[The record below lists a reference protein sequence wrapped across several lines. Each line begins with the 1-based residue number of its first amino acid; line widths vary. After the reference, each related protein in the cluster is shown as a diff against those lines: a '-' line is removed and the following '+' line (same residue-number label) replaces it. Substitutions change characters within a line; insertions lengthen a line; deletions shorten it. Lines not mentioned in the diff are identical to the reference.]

1 MSVLGND
8 QKPAFT
14 GSAFFACDEKFES
27 KMQILREYCEK
38 QNDQPEQG
46 GNEMNLQE
54 FMKLSWGEV
63 SDKVAQAVAK
73 EYQNDA
79 YCYVVDMFEDAAIV
93 RFYYYMENGSKLM
106 KIKYTCDDSGNVC
119 LGDIVEVRVAY
130 EEVVEVS
137 NTATAVELEEVGVEN
152 ATEVDEDDDKVVEDE
167 APEKE
172 DEESE
177 KVETPED
184 EKEDDFETPSKDEE
198 EEKEVTSKEE
208 PTKETSEEEEEKEDE
223 VARAACGDPEEEEEE
238 KSPATDAADVSNAE
252 VTETERVMSDEHEQ
266 IEETNT
272 GSASFTQSE
281 RAEFEALKREKK
293 VNLLNSYK
301 EILSEEEFNNFLGSI
316 DSFEE
321 KDLEI
326 ELLKAYKA
334 SKDHEPKPQRA
345 FAFAPILNKKNAE
358 KDSLD
363 NFIRNNL

>member
-1 MSVLGND
+1 
-8 QKPAFT
+8 
-14 GSAFFACDEKFES
+14 
-27 KMQILREYCEK
+27 
-38 QNDQPEQG
+38 
-46 GNEMNLQE
+46 MNLQE

-63 SDKVAQAVAK
+63 SSKVEQAVCK
-73 EYQNDA
+73 EYENDA
-79 YCYVVDMFEDAAIV
+79 YCYIVDMFEDAAIV

-106 KIKYTCDDSGNVC
+106 KIKYTCDDNGNVC

-137 NTATAVELEEVGVEN
+137 NTATEVEEIGVEN
-152 ATEVDEDDDKVVEDE
+152 ATEIVNEEIVVEE
-167 APEKE
+167 EVFVTE

-184 EKEDDFETPSKDEE
+184 EEEFVDDSKDEDDE
-198 EEKEVTSKEE
+198 EEDKV
-208 PTKETSEEEEEKEDE
+208 
-223 VARAACGDPEEEEEE
+223 VCAACGEVE
-238 KSPATDAADVSNAE
+238 KEKEADSTADAADVSNAE
-252 VTETERVMSDEHEQ
+252 VTEIERIVSDGDEQ
-266 IEETNT
+266 ISAKEKNT
-272 GSASFTQSE
+272 SSAAFTDSE

-293 VNLLNSYK
+293 VNILNSYK
-301 EILSEEEFNNFLGSI
+301 DILSEEEFDNFLGSI

-334 SKDHEPKPQRA
+334 SKDHEPKQQRA